1 MKKSLTH
8 NLAAKIV
15 AIFLVT
21 IIFVITAGMA
31 AGIVIIASVGGYEG
45 NLDSTKQ
52 EVAGHF
58 IYDYLDDIASSYY
71 YGVDLP
77 SHYENANFYYTIRDT
92 DGKLLVSNYSDQK
105 TITSIK
111 SIQRVD
117 NYSVYNSKIGEYEY
131 VAAATYDIT
140 LYCKAEMSQSDNM
153 SMALHLLDFGYN
165 FRYAAIAVFIAGVIL
180 LLALMVFLYC
190 SAGRRR
196 GEEKAVLNKMDRI
209 PFDLYTA
216 FFVCI
221 AVLEAAFLSSF
232 GDNFVLLIAAII
244 FVICDFLLL
253 LGYTMSFATRLK
265 VGGLIKNTIIY
276 KILNLLWRL
285 LKKAGQGIIYMCR
298 SLPLIWK
305 TAFFAGAITLINMV
319 IAFAL
324 RDGAIVLI
332 WFLETI
338 VVVPTV
344 LYSAAAFRKLQKG
357 AEVIA
362 GGVMSYQVD
371 KTYMFWDFKKFA
383 ENLNNINAGMS
394 KAVDERMKSERF
406 KTELITNVSH
416 DIKTPL
422 TSIINYV
429 DLIKKEKTEN
439 ENMKEYVEV
448 LDRQSSRLKKLIED
462 LVEASKASTGNL
474 VVNIAPC
481 ELGVLLAQ
489 TIGEYQGKLEAAGL
503 ELIINQPDEPVKIMA
518 DGRHLWRIFDNL
530 MNNVCK
536 YAQRGTRVYLDL
548 EAAGNKAVVR
558 FRNISKYPLNITSEE
573 LMERFVR
580 GDSSRNTEGSG
591 LGLSIARSLVEL
603 QHGELGITVDG
614 DLFKAVII
622 FECLK

>member
-1 MKKSLTH
+1 MKSSLTH
-8 NLAAKIV
+8 SLSAKIV

-21 IIFVITAGMA
+21 ITFIITAGMA
-31 AGIVIIASVGGYEG
+31 TGIVLVAFVGGYEG
-45 NLDSTKQ
+45 NLDSAK
-52 EVAGHF
+52 EVVAKEF
-58 IYDYLDDIASSYY
+58 LYEYIDDIASSYY

-77 SHYENANFYYTIRDT
+77 SEYENANFYYTIRDT

-105 TITSIK
+105 TIGSVQ

-117 NYSVYNSKIGEYEY
+117 YRRTYNSKIGEYEY

-140 LYCKAEMSQSDNM
+140 LYCKVELSQSDGM
-153 SMALHLLDFGYN
+153 SMALYFIDLGYN
-165 FRYAAIAVFIAGVIL
+165 WRYAAIVLCIIGVIL
-180 LLALMVFLYC
+180 FFALMVFLYC

-196 GEEKAVLNKMDRI
+196 GEEKAVLNKIDRI

-216 FFVCI
+216 FFVSI
-221 AVLEAAFLSSF
+221 AFLEGAFLSSF
-232 GDNFVLLIAAII
+232 DNDWAKLIAVII
-244 FVICDFLLL
+244 LGIFDFLLL

-265 VGGLIKNTIIY
+265 VGGLLKNTIIY
-276 KILNLLWRL
+276 KILSLLWRL
-285 LKKAGQGIIYMCR
+285 LRKMFKGIGYMCG

-305 TAFFAGAITLINMV
+305 TALFAGAITLINLI

-324 RDGAIVLI
+324 RDGAVVLI

-338 VVVPTV
+338 IVVPTV
-344 LYSAAAFRKLQKG
+344 LFSAAAFRRLQKG
-357 AEVIA
+357 AEVVA
-362 GGVMSYQVD
+362 GGDLSYQVD
-371 KTYMFWDFKKFA
+371 KRYMFWDFKRFA
-383 ENLNNINAGMS
+383 DNLNNISAGMS
-394 KAVDERMKSERF
+394 RAVDERLKSERF

-429 DLIKKEKTEN
+429 DLIKKEKPES
-439 ENMKEYVEV
+439 ENMKEYVDV

-474 VVNIAPC
+474 AVNFAPC
-481 ELGVLLAQ
+481 EIGVLLAQ

-503 ELIINQPDEPVKIMA
+503 ELIINQPDDPVRIMA

-536 YAQRGTRVYLDL
+536 YAQPGTRVYLDL
-548 EAAGNKAVVR
+548 ETAGNRAIVR

-591 LGLSIARSLVEL
+591 LGLSIARSLIEL
-603 QHGELGITVDG
+603 QHGEMKLTVDG
-614 DLFKAVII
+614 DLFKAILI
-622 FECLK
+622 FERMK